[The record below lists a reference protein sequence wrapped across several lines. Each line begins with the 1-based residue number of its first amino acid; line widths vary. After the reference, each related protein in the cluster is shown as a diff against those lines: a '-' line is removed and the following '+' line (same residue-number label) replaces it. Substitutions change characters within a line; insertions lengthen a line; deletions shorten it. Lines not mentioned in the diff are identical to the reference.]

1 MREVSKI
8 IVRIDGFTEPTQ
20 LMSIKKAKDTPKHKK
35 LEILGG
41 GTDGQNAFEGLV
53 RELEEEERTGRL
65 AEIVRDKK
73 PTPRSFSIDNAP
85 HHLYEVTI
93 DFEDY
98 LALRHHKAESFG
110 FRAIPESKLRD
121 PAFQLL
127 LTRKTLTLLHG
138 MGLLD

>member
-8 IVRIDGFTEPTQ
+8 IVRIDGFAEPTQ
-20 LMSIKKAKDTPKHKK
+20 LMSIKKAKGTPKHKK

-41 GTDGQNAFEGLV
+41 GTDGQDAFEGLV
-53 RELEEEERTGRL
+53 RELEEEEKTGRL
-65 AEIVRDKK
+65 AEIVREQH
-73 PTPRSFSIDNAP
+73 PEPRSFSIAESP
-85 HHLYEVTI
+85 HHLYEITI

-98 LALRHHKAESFG
+98 LGLRHHKAESFG
-110 FRAIPESKLRD
+110 FKVVPESKLKE
-121 PAFQLL
+121 PAFHAQ